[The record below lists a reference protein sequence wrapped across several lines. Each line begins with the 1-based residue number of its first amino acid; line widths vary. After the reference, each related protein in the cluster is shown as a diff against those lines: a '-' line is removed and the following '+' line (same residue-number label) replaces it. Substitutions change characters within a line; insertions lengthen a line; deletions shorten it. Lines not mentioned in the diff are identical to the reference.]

1 MIASNT
7 SLLYQ
12 SIMDSRPNNVA
23 VGCTTTYD
31 SATMRLVPLLK
42 ARSLKNGINQN
53 SLGSSSGRRTIT
65 DLSANNAKQ
74 SDSGGKESL
83 VARITEDCQRR
94 MLPAYSKAAHSRP
107 VSTLPNTT
115 NPSACMHKCVRR
127 CSHAIISV
135 NSSGYRR
142 KTYRLPCIFRNTPAA
157 NFRN

>member
-7 SLLYQ
+7 SLLCQ

-31 SATMRLVPLLK
+31 SATMRLVLLLK

-94 MLPAYSKAAHSRP
+94 MLPAYSKAAHSLP

-157 NFRN
+157 SFRN

>member
-7 SLLYQ
+7 SLLCQ

-23 VGCTTTYD
+23 VGCTTAHD
-31 SATMRLVPLLK
+31 SATMRLVSLFK

-65 DLSANNAKQ
+65 DLSANNANE

-94 MLPAYSKAAHSRP
+94 MLPAYSKAAHSLP

-127 CSHAIISV
+127 CSHVIINI
-135 NSSGYRR
+135 NSSGYKR
-142 KTYRLPCIFRNTPAA
+142 KTYRRPCISRNIPAT
-157 NFRN
+157 NCRI

>member
-7 SLLYQ
+7 SLLCQ

-65 DLSANNAKQ
+65 DLSANNANENA
-74 SDSGGKESL
+74 SDGKESL
-83 VARITEDCQRR
+83 VARITEDCQR
-94 MLPAYSKAAHSRP
+94 MKLLAYSKATHSLP

-127 CSHAIISV
+127 CSHAIISA

-142 KTYRLPCIFRNTPAA
+142 KTYRLLCIFRNTPAA
-157 NFRN
+157 NFRS